1 MSTGCP
7 PRASIP
13 SRVCAPV
20 SACCGSPAPTARTG
34 SSSPPSARSPPACPP
49 PATSSGCS
57 QATRRQP
64 APLHKTTRTLR
75 RLRLTG
81 MAKALEEQQAVPD
94 RDRLSFDE
102 RLAMLVDR
110 EAVERDNAALAQRLR
125 LARLRQAAC
134 LEDID
139 YRTPRGLDR
148 SLIHIL
154 ASGRWLH
161 EHNNVLIL
169 GPTGTGKSFVAC
181 ALGNQAARDGFSV
194 RYQRLTRLLDE
205 LALARVDGKATRLL
219 AQLAT
224 IQLLIIDDWAMARLT
239 VEQRRDLMEVIDDR
253 HQRASTILATQIP
266 IERWHDTIGDPTY
279 ADAILDRLVHNAYR
293 IELRGDSMRR
303 RKPDPPG
310 AEK

>member
-1 MSTGCP
+1 M
-7 PRASIP
+7 IMIH
-13 SRVCAPV
+13 
-20 SACCGSPAPTARTG
+20 PTIE
-34 SSSPPSARSPPACPP
+34 
-49 PATSSGCS
+49 
-57 QATRRQP
+57 
-64 APLHKTTRTLR
+64 TLR

-81 MAKALEEQQAVPD
+81 MAKALEEQQGLPD
-94 RDRLSFDE
+94 CDRLSFDE

-110 EAVERDNAALAQRLR
+110 EAV
-125 LARLRQAAC
+125 
-134 LEDID
+134 D

-148 SLIHIL
+148 SLIHSL

-169 GPTGTGKSFVAC
+169 GPTGSGKSFLAC
-181 ALGNQAARDGFSV
+181 AIGNQAARGGFSV

-219 AQLAT
+219 AQLAR
-224 IQLLIIDDWAMARLT
+224 IQLLIIDDRAMARLT
-239 VEQRRDLMEVIDDR
+239 AEQRRDLMEVIDDR

-293 IELRGDSMRR
+293 IELLRGDSMRR
-303 RKPDPPG
+303 KPDMPG
-310 AEK
+310 DEKN

>member
-1 MSTGCP
+1 M
-7 PRASIP
+7 IIIH
-13 SRVCAPV
+13 
-20 SACCGSPAPTARTG
+20 PTIE
-34 SSSPPSARSPPACPP
+34 
-49 PATSSGCS
+49 
-57 QATRRQP
+57 
-64 APLHKTTRTLR
+64 TLR

-81 MAKALEEQQAVPD
+81 MAKALEEQQGLPD
-94 RDRLSFDE
+94 CDRLSFDE

-125 LARLRQAAC
+125 LAKLRQAAC
-134 LEDID
+134 LEDVD

-148 SLIHIL
+148 SLIHSL

-169 GPTGTGKSFVAC
+169 GPTGSGKSFLAC
-181 ALGNQAARDGFSV
+181 AIGNQAARGGFSV

-219 AQLAT
+219 AQLAR
-224 IQLLIIDDWAMARLT
+224 IQLLIIDDWAMARPT
-239 VEQRRDLMEVIDDR
+239 AEQRRDLMEVIDDR
-253 HQRASTILATQIP
+253 HQRTSTILATQIP

-303 RKPDPPG
+303 RKPDMPG
-310 AEK
+310 DEKN

>member
-81 MAKALEEQQAVPD
+81 MAKALEEQQGLPD

-110 EAVERDNAALAQRLR
+110 EAVERHNAALAQRLR
-125 LARLRQAAC
+125 IARLRQAAS
-134 LEDID
+134 LEDIA
-139 YRTPRGLDR
+139 YRTVRGLDR
-148 SLIHIL
+148 GLIQGL
-154 ASGRWLH
+154 ASGRWLQ
-161 EHNNVLIL
+161 EHSNVLVL
-169 GPTGTGKSFVAC
+169 GPTGVGKSWISC

-194 RYQRLTRLLDE
+194 RYQRLPRLLDE
-205 LALARVDGKATRLL
+205 IALARVDGTAARLFARL
-219 AQLAT
+219 AK
-224 IQLLIIDDWAMARLT
+224 IQLLILDDWAMAKLT
-239 VEQRRDLMEVIDDR
+239 GEQRRDLMEVIDDR
-253 HQRASTILATQIP
+253 HQRASTIL
-266 IERWHDTIGDPTY
+266 
-279 ADAILDRLVHNAYR
+279 
-293 IELRGDSMRR
+293 
-303 RKPDPPG
+303 
-310 AEK
+310 